1 MNNAFEMHDHRTS
14 IKFLSSK
21 FVSNELKL
29 LISPIFSLL
38 AVVFVEYS
46 KFRKSFALISI
57 IYVKANWHDLFF
69 VLHRPP
75 INKCSSQS
83 THFTSHLDTL
93 PIKSPVAVL
102 AGMRGLS
109 LRSTS
114 QPTDETTLDVRLEKC
129 FFISHFTLRIYK
141 KINYRFG
148 YPQVNE

>member
-1 MNNAFEMHDHRTS
+1 MMNNAFDMHDHQTS

-83 THFTSHLDTL
+83 THFTPRH
-93 PIKSPVAVL
+93 PANQKPGRCVGWHERAQPQEHIL
-102 AGMRGLS
+102 ADGR
-109 LRSTS
+109 
-114 QPTDETTLDVRLEKC
+114 DDA
-129 FFISHFTLRIYK
+129 
-141 KINYRFG
+141 
-148 YPQVNE
+148 